1 MKYEIEIMV
10 ATIAEDNKDEIRKIL
25 DGNIYDVI
33 SYSESG
39 GLMDEKEAR
48 EEFDK
53 LIASASRSDDGSI
66 EVRIPV
72 LVRGEE
78 ELEEDVPDGD
88 EPFYYLTESEEID
101 RRDFDEESLELFGK
115 IYL

>member
-53 LIASASRSDDGSI
+53 LIASASRLDDGSI
-66 EVRIPV
+66 EVKIPV

-78 ELEEDVPDGD
+78 ELEGDVQDGD
-88 EPFYYLTESEEID
+88 EPFYYLAESEEID

-115 IYL
+115 IDL

>member
-10 ATIAEDNKDEIRKIL
+10 ASVTEDNKNEIRKIL
-25 DGNIYDVI
+25 DGDIYDVI

-53 LIASASRSDDGSI
+53 LIASASRLDDGSI
-66 EVRIPV
+66 EVKIPV

-78 ELEEDVPDGD
+78 ELEEDVQDGD
-88 EPFYYLTESEEID
+88 EPFYYLAESEEID

>member
-10 ATIAEDNKDEIRKIL
+10 ASVTEDNKDEIRKIL

-53 LIASASRSDDGSI
+53 LIASASRLDDGSI

-72 LVRGEE
+72 LVRSEE
-78 ELEEDVPDGD
+78 ELEEDVQDGD
-88 EPFYYLTESEEID
+88 EPFYYLAEYEEID

>member
-1 MKYEIEIMV
+1 
-10 ATIAEDNKDEIRKIL
+10 
-25 DGNIYDVI
+25 
-33 SYSESG
+33 
-39 GLMDEKEAR
+39 MDEKEAR
-48 EEFDK
+48 AEFDK
-53 LIASASRSDDGSI
+53 LMASARRLDDGSI

-88 EPFYYLTESEEID
+88 EPFYYLAEYEEID

>member
-1 MKYEIEIMV
+1 MKYEIEVLV
-10 ATIAEDNKDEIRKIL
+10 ASVAEEHKDEIRKIL
-25 DGNIYDVI
+25 SGDIYDVI

-39 GLMDEKEAR
+39 GLLDEEEAR
-48 EEFDK
+48 AEFDK
-53 LIASASRSDDGSI
+53 LMASARRTDDGSI

-88 EPFYYLTESEEID
+88 EPFYYLAEYEEID

-115 IYL
+115 IDL

>member
-1 MKYEIEIMV
+1 MKYEIEVLIV
-10 ATIAEDNKDEIRKIL
+10 SVKEDNKNEIRKIL
-25 DGNIYDVI
+25 TGDIYDVI

-39 GLMDEKEAR
+39 RLMDEKEAKA
-48 EEFDK
+48 EFEK
-53 LIASASRSDDGSI
+53 LTATARRVGDGSI

-88 EPFYYLTESEEID
+88 EPFYYLAEYEEID
-101 RRDFDEESLELFGK
+101 RGDFDKKSLELFGD
-115 IYL
+115 IDL